1 MEEKRRWS
9 LCAFVGATLLVVG
22 VAYLSPGSWA
32 AANANSEPV
41 TVPAPAEKSVD
52 EWLLLPTHAAV
63 FGLLIEVPE
72 ESLIWHNVTLTDTV
86 DSYLSIT
93 GVETSQGSF
102 TVVGQAVTA
111 TLGSIDAGEMATVD
125 IDVTV
130 NADAPHGQ
138 LIPNVAY
145 VNADNF
151 CHPEPSNLVT
161 ITVGIPRYLPLVMKK
176 YSAP

>member
-1 MEEKRRWS
+1 MEEKRRSS
-9 LCAFVGATLLVVG
+9 LFVFVGATLLVVG

-32 AANANSEPV
+32 AASLNSEPV

-52 EWLLLPTHAAV
+52 EWLMLPTHDAE
-63 FGLLIEVPE
+63 FGLLIEVPQQ
-72 ESLIWHNVTLTDTV
+72 SLIWHNVTLTDTV

-93 GVETSQGSF
+93 GVDTSQGSF
-102 TVVGQAVTA
+102 TVLGQAVTVC
-111 TLGSIDAGEMATVD
+111 LGSIDAGEMATVG

-151 CHPEPSNLVT
+151 PHPEASNVIT
-161 ITVGIPRYLPLVMKK
+161 ITVGIPRYLPLLMKR
-176 YSAP
+176 YSPP